1 MDKKRWIR
9 VVDVIILNSSG
20 GVKSNQVGKDLKSS
34 MYH

>member
-9 VVDVIILNSSG
+9 VVDVMNFKSSG
-20 GVKSNQVGKDLKSS
+20 GRKSSQVGTYLKSS